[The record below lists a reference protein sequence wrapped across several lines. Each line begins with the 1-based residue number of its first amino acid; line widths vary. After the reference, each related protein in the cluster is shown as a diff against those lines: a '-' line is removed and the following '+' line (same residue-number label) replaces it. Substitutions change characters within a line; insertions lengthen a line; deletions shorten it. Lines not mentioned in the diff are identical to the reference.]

1 MIEGINN
8 QQQFIRQFNDVH
20 REKFNDDLFK
30 RDDDEMIDELK
41 KVILSCERSKYFTIK
56 VTKFTV
62 VDDYATM
69 MKMLRDQEA
78 IKHQSKDSEYNQYEY
93 ITLKDS
99 DVRLLVVDYFIQVP
113 SPKKDSPGSKNIRV
127 LIMVPRFV
135 DKYYFKIM
143 GNYYCPKFQ
152 ILDGSTYNNSGSN
165 SKCQNVTFKSLF
177 MATRIFRYTVDVHFE
192 NGESRSAVY
201 YNSAIFNK
209 KVPIMKYILAKYGL
223 FGTLQAF
230 GIPEFSITNTNP
242 NKKDYYTLAKGS
254 LFINVPTFL
263 FDNDHILQSLVYTIY
278 MSINT
283 KDGAKPNDLWSKEYW
298 LRSLGESYNNKSTE
312 KGESVLES
320 LESIYDIPTKEALRL
335 PEIYKKDIYCVII
348 WILREFSILSQTDN
362 LNVSTKRRRLAAYCA
377 ALYGMKLSSG
387 MFTFSSEKNIQ
398 VNQIEKR
405 IHTFPDY
412 LLKAISKDRT
422 INNRSSVNDLDS
434 FTAIKWTFKG
444 IQGLGEAKDSAV
456 PDIYRQAHPSHL
468 GRIDLDS
475 SSNGEPGLSG
485 MICPLVKTTD
495 NYFSDFSEPNLW
507 REEVRCLLRQYKKI
521 KGTKEIIK
529 MRQVIGLTPNIGEN
543 GVLDEDIKV
552 MENMIIPLV
561 MNVDQSM
568 ITVDKVEE

>member
-1 MIEGINN
+1 M
-8 QQQFIRQFNDVH
+8 
-20 REKFNDDLFK
+20 
-30 RDDDEMIDELK
+30 
-41 KVILSCERSKYFTIK
+41 
-56 VTKFTV
+56 
-62 VDDYATM
+62 
-69 MKMLRDQEA
+69 
-78 IKHQSKDSEYNQYEY
+78 
-93 ITLKDS
+93 
-99 DVRLLVVDYFIQVP
+99 
-113 SPKKDSPGSKNIRV
+113 
-127 LIMVPRFV
+127 
-135 DKYYFKIM
+135 
-143 GNYYCPKFQ
+143 
-152 ILDGSTYNNSGSN
+152 
-165 SKCQNVTFKSLF
+165 
-177 MATRIFRYTVDVHFE
+177 
-192 NGESRSAVY
+192 
-201 YNSAIFNK
+201 
-209 KVPIMKYILAKYGL
+209 
-223 FGTLQAF
+223 
-230 GIPEFSITNTNP
+230 
-242 NKKDYYTLAKGS
+242 
-254 LFINVPTFL
+254 
-263 FDNDHILQSLVYTIY
+263 
-278 MSINT
+278 
-283 KDGAKPNDLWSKEYW
+283 
-298 LRSLGESYNNKSTE
+298 
-312 KGESVLES
+312 
-320 LESIYDIPTKEALRL
+320 
-335 PEIYKKDIYCVII
+335 II

-444 IQGLGEAKDSAV
+444 IQGLGEAKDSTV

-475 SSNGEPGLSG
+475 SSNGEPGMSG
-485 MICPLVKTTD
+485 MLCPLVKTTD